1 MIIDW
6 EHKTALLRPR
16 NLKPMHFS
24 SGTQTHNGFN
34 IAYAAL
40 HGFTA
45 GTAQAPACRIMETQ
59 EEDTIMRRPLLL
71 IIILVL
77 SFSQTDLGSPNP
89 LAGVIFPLLF
99 VSSLLLLMILIARRF
114 EKNRSHNMNA
124 DDGGNAYFLSGKSG
138 GDSGDASGD

>member
-1 MIIDW
+1 
-6 EHKTALLRPR
+6 
-16 NLKPMHFS
+16 MHFP
-24 SGTQTHNGFN
+24 SGTKTHNGFN
-34 IAYAAL
+34 IAYAEI

-99 VSSLLLLMILIARRF
+99 VSSLLLLMILFSRRF
-114 EKNRSHNMNA
+114 SKNRNHNINA

-138 GDSGDASGD
+138 RGDSGDGGGD